1 MKGFLKK
8 RDKHEERNYNQ
19 KRKKLPFFSTFS
31 MFLSKQE
38 DQLAQELSCPICLQL
53 YNDPVVLPCGHNFC
67 RACISKSADPTYSD
81 KEPLRCP
88 ECRETYDGV
97 DTLQKNVKL
106 SNIVEGFQDSSQNIY
121 EEILDVIKPANPEA
135 DNVIFCDQCIDDKT
149 PAVKTCLKCE
159 VSLCFRHLQKHNERE
174 SFKTHSLVEP
184 QKDLGSRA
192 CPDHNLPLEYFCS
205 NDMKSLCITCLE
217 GHNENHD
224 VLTVSVAEEEMRR
237 ALESRGKVVSSRLQL
252 TECLLQKTQED
263 QGASE
268 AVGDKMVNK
277 AVSLMD
283 SMASIVDR
291 FRERLRLVL
300 EEERGQ
306 RRKSWQL
313 GVSALE
319 EQQQLLQEA
328 QNCASEVLSETDTC
342 AFIHRFMM
350 IEQKV
355 RDAAT
360 GSLPSTI
367 SSKVDLNTKRLQT
380 DLKTIDFR
388 TEMVRLLDTL
398 HILLNPLEV
407 TFNVCTA
414 HPCLLVSNDLHTV
427 RCTSSK
433 QSYVDHPERFLS
445 APQILCSQGFSTGT
459 HIWVA
464 EMGSS
469 CMWSLG
475 ACYKTIPRR
484 GDHSRLGNNLV
495 SWRLQW
501 KNGKLTAYSSSS
513 NAGLGETFQHPSKI
527 EVVLDCE
534 GGTLSFHT
542 IQSHR
547 EHLYT
552 FKTVFKEPVYPAF
565 SIHSNTSESWITLQS
580 QM

>member
-88 ECRETYDGV
+88 ECRETYDGI

-192 CPDHNLPLEYFCS
+192 CPGHNLPLEYFCS

-237 ALESRGKVVSSRLQL
+237 ALESRGKVV
-252 TECLLQKTQED
+252 
-263 QGASE
+263 
-268 AVGDKMVNK
+268 
-277 AVSLMD
+277 
-283 SMASIVDR
+283 
-291 FRERLRLVL
+291 F
-300 EEERGQ
+300 
-306 RRKSWQL
+306 
-313 GVSALE
+313 
-319 EQQQLLQEA
+319 
-328 QNCASEVLSETDTC
+328 
-342 AFIHRFMM
+342 
-350 IEQKV
+350 
-355 RDAAT
+355 
-360 GSLPSTI
+360 
-367 SSKVDLNTKRLQT
+367 
-380 DLKTIDFR
+380 
-388 TEMVRLLDTL
+388 
-398 HILLNPLEV
+398 
-407 TFNVCTA
+407 
-414 HPCLLVSNDLHTV
+414 
-427 RCTSSK
+427 
-433 QSYVDHPERFLS
+433 YVPDY
-445 APQILCSQGFSTGT
+445 IYCG
-459 HIWVA
+459 
-464 EMGSS
+464 
-469 CMWSLG
+469 
-475 ACYKTIPRR
+475 
-484 GDHSRLGNNLV
+484 
-495 SWRLQW
+495 
-501 KNGKLTAYSSSS
+501 
-513 NAGLGETFQHPSKI
+513 
-527 EVVLDCE
+527 
-534 GGTLSFHT
+534 
-542 IQSHR
+542 
-547 EHLYT
+547 
-552 FKTVFKEPVYPAF
+552 
-565 SIHSNTSESWITLQS
+565 
-580 QM
+580 

>member
-1 MKGFLKK
+1 
-8 RDKHEERNYNQ
+8 
-19 KRKKLPFFSTFS
+19 

-53 YNDPVVLPCGHNFC
+53 YNDPVVLPCGHNYC
-67 RACISKSADPTYSD
+67 RACISKSADSID
-81 KEPLRCP
+81 SGKEPLRCP
-88 ECRETYDGV
+88 ECREAYHGV
-97 DTLQKNVKL
+97 DTLQKNFKL
-106 SNIVEGFQDSSQNIY
+106 SNIVEGFQASSQNIY
-121 EEILDVIKPANPEA
+121 EEIQDVIKPTNPDA
-135 DNVIFCDQCIDDKT
+135 DDVIFCDQCIDDKT

-184 QKDLGSRA
+184 LKDLGSRA
-192 CPDHNLPLEYFCS
+192 CPVHNLPLEYFCS
-205 NDMKSLCITCLE
+205 NDMRSLCITCLE
-217 GHNENHD
+217 GHDQNHD
-224 VLTVSVAEEEMRR
+224 VLTFSVAEEEMRQ
-237 ALESRGKVVSSRLQL
+237 ALESRSKVVSSRLQL

-283 SMASIVDR
+283 SMAAIVDR
-291 FRERLRLVL
+291 FRERLRLLL

-319 EQQQLLQEA
+319 EQQQQLQEA
-328 QNCASEVLSETDTC
+328 QKSASKALSETDTC

-350 IEQKV
+350 IEQKL

-367 SSKVDLNTKRLQT
+367 PSKVDLNTKRLQT
-380 DLKTIDFR
+380 DLKTNDFR

-414 HPCLLVSNDLHTV
+414 HPSLLVSNDLHTV

-433 QSYVDHPERFLS
+433 QSYVEHPERFLS
-445 APQILCSQGFSTGT
+445 APQILCSQGFSRGT

-464 EMGSS
+464 EMGSN

-475 ACYKTIPRR
+475 ACYKSIPRR
-484 GDHSRLGNNLV
+484 GDHSRLGHNLV

-501 KNGKLTAYSSSS
+501 KNGKLTACSSSS
-513 NAGLGETFQHPSKI
+513 NAVLGEVFQYPSKI

-542 IQSHR
+542 IKSRR

-565 SIHSNTSESWITLQS
+565 SIHSNTSESWITLHS